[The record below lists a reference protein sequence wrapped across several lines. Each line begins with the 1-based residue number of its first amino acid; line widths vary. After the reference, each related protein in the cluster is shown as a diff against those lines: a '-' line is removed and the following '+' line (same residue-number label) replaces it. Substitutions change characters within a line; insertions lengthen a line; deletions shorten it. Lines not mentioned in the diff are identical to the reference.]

1 MFAHTRRF
9 IRARFSTPGSAA
21 AAATTTT
28 TAATTAATTTAA
40 AAATSGAPRHAKTT
54 ALHAQ
59 QGVQVPT
66 LSNFL
71 RP

>member
-9 IRARFSTPGSAA
+9 IRARFSTPRSAAA
-21 AAATTTT
+21 AAATTT
-28 TAATTAATTTAA
+28 AAATAATTTAA

-59 QGVQVPT
+59 QGVQVPM
-66 LSNFL
+66 L
-71 RP
+71 